1 MQSLIKVNGIKVDAN
16 EFWDSVCF
24 KFFIMKI
31 FYLLIVLIIAALS
44 EAVDFDVG
52 CWSDSSSDRTFRG
65 PSYSDSY
72 GMTRQACASFC
83 ESNGM
88 PFSGTQYAEECFCSP
103 TAPTSAHANW
113 CNMPCTG
120 NENEICG
127 SGNALS
133 VILRDHQYNNLHR
146 TNLGC
151 FADAESFRT
160 MTGPRFNSYALTN
173 AACSA
178 FCTAQGHQYAGTQYG
193 WECYCST
200 TSPWSVSRGCGMGC
214 SGNPSEICGDGGA
227 LSVTLTTNGPPPP
240 PPPPNWSWNR
250 NVDMNARFSSWSS
263 WKARGVNLGNWLL
276 LEKWMYPSWF
286 EANAPNA
293 RDEWTFCQSLGKAR
307 CTSVLQQ
314 HWASFITLDDIAEL
328 NNMGYNTLRIP
339 VGFWAFIDPLPT
351 EPYVRST
358 QLQEL
363 NRVIGYAQSFGMTVI
378 VNIHGLP
385 GSQNGKDHSGRDG
398 PVEWFTY
405 ENQQRSF
412 HAVQVAAD
420 WIRNSGYAGN
430 TISAL
435 QVANEPELANWDRWL
450 AYKDYLLSCHNIIRS
465 TIPSVAMMFHDG
477 FWDMKPW
484 NRFFNTGDNVVLDTH
499 QYWAF
504 WPTTLEQAKHEICA
518 NVDTFKSMNM
528 PVFVGEFS
536 LSVWDIHFGDYAMGY
551 YETQMHAWLQAAGGA
566 FWSMKAF
573 NWDGQTHNAAWSTR
587 GILHTGKFNKNN
599 FWQLGLSSC

>member
-1 MQSLIKVNGIKVDAN
+1 
-16 EFWDSVCF
+16 
-24 KFFIMKI
+24 MK
-31 FYLLIVLIIAALS
+31 LIIILVVIAA
-44 EAVDFDVG
+44 ADTAYFDLG
-52 CWSDSSSDRTFRG
+52 CWSDSISDRTFKG
-65 PSYSDSY
+65 PSFKDNS
-72 GMTRQACASFC
+72 GMTRERCTTFC
-83 ESNGM
+83 DSHEM
-88 PFSGTQYAEECFCSP
+88 PYSGTQYAEECFCSS
-103 TAPTSAHANW
+103 TAPKSAHADW

-120 NENEICG
+120 NKNQICG
-127 SGNALS
+127 SANALS
-133 VILRDHQYNNLHR
+133 VQYRDPQLNLVK
-146 TNLGC
+146 TSLGC
-151 FADAESFRT
+151 FADATSFRT
-160 MTGPRFNSYALTN
+160 MTGPKFYSYALTN
-173 AACSA
+173 DACSA
-178 FCTAQGHQYAGTQYG
+178 YCTSQNHQYSGTEYG

-200 TSPWSVSRGCGMGC
+200 TAPWSVSKSC
-214 SGNPSEICGDGGA
+214 SKPCAGNPLQVCGDGGA
-227 LSVTLTTNGPPPP
+227 LSVTQTSIGPPPVMAK
-240 PPPPNWSWNR
+240 SCSADK
-250 NVDMNARFSSWSS
+250 NVDMNARFSSWST

-465 TIPSVAMMFHDG
+465 TIPSVAMMFNDG
-477 FWDMKPW
+477 YWDMKPW
-484 NRFFNTGDNVVLDTH
+484 NRFFNASDNVVLDTH

-504 WPTTLEQAKHEICA
+504 AATTLEKAKTEICA
-518 NVDTFKSMNM
+518 NADTFKSMNM

-536 LSVWDIHFGDYAMGY
+536 LSVWDINFGDYAMGY
-551 YETQMHAWLQAAGGA
+551 YETQMHAWLKAAGGA
-566 FWSMKAF
+566 FWSMKVF
-573 NWDGQTHNAAWSTR
+573 NGDGKTYNSAWSTR
-587 GILHTGKFNKNN
+587 GILQTGKFDKNE
-599 FWQLGLSSC
+599 FWKFKLSSC